1 MSDPVIAQKKPYF
14 VELKA
19 GRRYL
24 WCACGRSAKQP
35 FCDGSHAG
43 TSILPLPFTAKEDSE
58 AVLCGCK
65 LTGTAPFCDGTHNSL
80 SARYQEA
87 GEDELNASA
96 SVPVTPRD
104 GGEWGKALLTGG
116 CFVLTPAPEL
126 LERRSGTMRFA
137 PVIHHE
143 DGAAFISQFYAELDS
158 GSSNVMSFPECDVV
172 LFIRSGTGT
181 VTISGREFPVAA
193 ETGVLVR
200 PGEGFHVRAAG
211 NGTMRLLLTACPQ
224 AQTPTSLASMPD
236 NFDVSV
242 PQRVGRV
249 DAALREPMADR
260 FYQVLVG
267 EHSGESLITE
277 FIGEIP
283 LSRAA
288 AHRHLYEEAIMVLAG
303 EGFLWT
309 EQSRAAVAPGDILF
323 LPRKILHSLECT
335 SAGGLRL
342 MGVFYPSGSPAVNY

>member
-1 MSDPVIAQKKPYF
+1 MSDPVIAQKKPYL
-14 VELKA
+14 VELEA

-24 WCACGRSAKQP
+24 WCACGRSRKQP

-43 TSILPLPFTAKEDSE
+43 TSILPLPFTAKEDGE

-65 LTGTAPFCDGTHNSL
+65 HTRGAPFCDGTHNGL

-87 GEDELNASA
+87 GAEELNASA

-104 GGEWGKALLTGG
+104 GGRWGKALLTGG
-116 CFVLTPAPEL
+116 CFVLTPAPGS
-126 LERRSGTMRFA
+126 LERQSGSMRFA
-137 PVIHHE
+137 PVIHRE
-143 DGAAFISQFYAELDS
+143 AGAKFISQFYAELDS
-158 GSSNVMSFPECDVV
+158 GSSNVLSFPGCDVA
-172 LFIRSGTGT
+172 LFIWSGAGT
-181 VTISGREFPVAA
+181 VTVSGREFPVAA

-200 PGEGFHVRAAG
+200 PGEAFCVRAEG
-211 NGTMRLLLTACPQ
+211 DGTLRLLLTACPQ
-224 AQTPTSLASMPD
+224 AQAPASPACMPD
-236 NFDVSV
+236 NFDVSL

-267 EHSGESLITE
+267 ERPGESQITQ

-288 AHRHLYEEAIMVLAG
+288 AHRHLYEEAIMVLSG

-309 EQSRAAVAPGDILF
+309 ERSRAAVAPGDILF

-335 SAGGLRL
+335 SAAGLRL
-342 MGVFYPSGSPAVNY
+342 MGVFYPSGSPAINY